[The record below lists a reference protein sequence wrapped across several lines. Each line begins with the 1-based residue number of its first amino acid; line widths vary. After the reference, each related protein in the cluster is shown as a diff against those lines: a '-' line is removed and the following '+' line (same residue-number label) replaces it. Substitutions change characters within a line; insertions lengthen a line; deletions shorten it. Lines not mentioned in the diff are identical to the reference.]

1 MGIKAET
8 VLAELNRLRSDLDRD
23 PHDPEWFA
31 LHHAFCFI
39 SYRLGDFQQYLDE
52 NVAEAEHPEG

>member
-8 VLAELNRLRSDLDRD
+8 VLAELNRLRSDLDHD

-31 LHHAFCFI
+31 LYHVFCFI
-39 SYRLGDFQQYLDE
+39 SYRLGEFQQYLDE